1 VSGGRKWHQAHGSCD
16 SVPTELHLYT
26 FEKIQPGGLE
36 RKLFQGRV
44 FCVYER
50 EKLFKVHPFL
60 TFPNTPQYEVLVVG
74 EVIKVFFS
82 AYMVSFAL
90 PEGQTLNTHLRYL
103 VKKSDKMFVLAAIY
117 GAMNILSYI
126 SLRNIGAGMF
136 TIFAQCKILTT
147 ATFSAILL
155 RRQYSWARWRALF
168 GLSFG
173 VLLFSEPIWS
183 DVEKMKIQEGG
194 NAFLGTA
201 AVMIEV
207 ILSGFASI
215 YFERVIKTDP
225 EQLGIWD
232 RNFQLALSSLPI
244 YFMFMTYEGGG
255 ELGYG
260 GGWSPIA
267 WGLALLGAAGGLL
280 VALSIKYGDSILKT
294 LATTG
299 AIVLSAWLDHMF
311 LGGPLNAIMMIA
323 GANVI
328 IAISNYTFDTTPVVE
343 DKAMGQQ
350 AVEMKKVDE
359 SEEEQKQ
366 QLLPK

>member
-1 VSGGRKWHQAHGSCD
+1 
-16 SVPTELHLYT
+16 VPTELHLYT
-26 FEKIQPGGLE
+26 FAKIQPGGLE
-36 RKLFQGRV
+36 GKLLQGKGY
-44 FCVYER
+44 CVYQR
-50 EKLFKVHPFL
+50 DLVYNIFHVFNY
-60 TFPNTPQYEVLVVG
+60 PNTLQHEVLVVG
-74 EVIKVFFS
+74 EIIKVFFS
-82 AYMVSFAL
+82 VYMLSFSL
-90 PEGQTLNTHLRYL
+90 PEGQTLNNHVRYL
-103 VKKSDKMFVLAAIY
+103 VRKSDKMFVLAAIY

-147 ATFSAILL
+147 ATFSAVLL

-183 DVEKMKIQEGG
+183 DVEKMKVQEGG
-194 NAFLGTA
+194 SAFLGTA

-207 ILSGFASI
+207 VLSGFASI
-215 YFERVIKTDP
+215 YFEKVIKTDP

-232 RNFQLALSSLPI
+232 RNFQLALASLPI
-244 YFMFMTYEGGG
+244 YFMFMAYEGGG
-255 ELGYG
+255 ELGHG

-267 WGLALLGAAGGLL
+267 WSLALLGAAGGLL

-299 AIVLSAWLDHMF
+299 AIVLSAGLDHIFM
-311 LGGPLNAIMMIA
+311 GGPLNAIMMIA
-323 GANVI
+323 GANVV
-328 IAISNYTFDTTPVVE
+328 IAICNYTFDTTPVVE
-343 DKAMGQQ
+343 DKALVQQ
-350 AVEMKKVDE
+350 VVEMNKVEE
-359 SEEEQKQ
+359 SEKEQKQ